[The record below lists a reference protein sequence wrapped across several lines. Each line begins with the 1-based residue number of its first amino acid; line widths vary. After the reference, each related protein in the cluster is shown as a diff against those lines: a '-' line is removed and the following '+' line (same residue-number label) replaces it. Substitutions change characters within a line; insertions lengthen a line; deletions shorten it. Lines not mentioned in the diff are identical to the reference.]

1 MSKFICG
8 FFIGGMFYTA
18 ATYYLC
24 KRGVIR

>member
-18 ATYYLC
+18 TTYFLF
-24 KRGVIR
+24 KKGVIK

>member
-18 ATYYLC
+18 TTYLLF
-24 KRGVIR
+24 KKGVIK